1 MIGDALRVL
10 AFCDS
15 YNLVRHLE
23 HLLLHDLEITDY
35 VHCRLR
41 GDESKLVELVV
52 LEELVGDLD
61 DALASVE
68 LARKVDTYGD
78 LVLYT
83 LEIEDVQ
90 GLVYVFGRDMVQ
102 YGAILQ
108 CAYY

>member
-1 MIGDALRVL
+1 MVGDALRVL

-15 YNLVRHLE
+15 DNLVRHLE

-35 VHCRLR
+35 VDRRLR
-41 GDESKLVELVV
+41 CYEGKLVELVV
-52 LEELVGDLD
+52 LEELVGNLY
-61 DALASVE
+61 DALASVK
-68 LARKVDTYGD
+68 LARKVDAYGD

-90 GLVYVFGRDMVQ
+90 SLVYVFGRDMVQ